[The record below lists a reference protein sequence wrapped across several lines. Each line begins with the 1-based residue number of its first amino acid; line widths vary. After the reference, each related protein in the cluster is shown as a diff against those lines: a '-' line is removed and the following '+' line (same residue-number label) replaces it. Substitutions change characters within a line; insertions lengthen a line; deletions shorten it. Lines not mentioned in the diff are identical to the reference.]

1 MEIKGDKCQMFQAS
15 KNFTDLIAWKKAHE
29 LVLEVYAV
37 TKDFPIEE
45 RFSLCS
51 QFQRAV
57 VSIPANIAEGYK
69 KLSKADKLRFM
80 NIAQGSLEEC
90 RYYIILSKDLSYI
103 NSDNYNCLITKL
115 EETSKFLNSYIKGL
129 VEKRFNE

>member
-1 MEIKGDKCQMFQAS
+1 MFQPS

-29 LVLEVYAV
+29 FVLEVYKI
-37 TKDFPIEE
+37 TKQFPAEE
-45 RFSLCS
+45 RFALCS
-51 QFQRAV
+51 QFQRAA

-90 RYYIILSKDLSYI
+90 RYYILLSYDLSYI
-103 NSDNYNCLITKL
+103 DSDRYNNMNQSIEEVSRLLNAYYRGIKERNYL
-115 EETSKFLNSYIKGL
+115 
-129 VEKRFNE
+129 